1 MSHEDRDKLLERN
14 LSGDPPD
21 PVFRARVLEDSL
33 AALARRRRNHP
44 WWRTTA
50 LSAAA
55 VLMAGVSFLGG
66 RYSVLRW
73 ETAAPPGNP
82 PVAQGEGT
90 AGGGARTTPSSAAG
104 PVARAQRTVVVP
116 GELVEWV
123 KAARL
128 FKQLGMQERVGRA
141 LDHAGRLMPVD
152 AAGPGPVFAGGAG
165 AGAGQEERAEEAHRP
180 DWYESLTQ
188 MNMNRIVAHSL
199 GD

>member
-1 MSHEDRDKLLERN
+1 MNHEDMDRVLERN

-44 WWRTTA
+44 WWHTTA

-55 VLMAGVSFLGG
+55 VLIAGVSFLGG

-73 ETAAPPGNP
+73 ETEAPPGNA
-82 PVAQGEGT
+82 PVAQAEGT
-90 AGGGARTTPSSAAG
+90 
-104 PVARAQRTVVVP
+104 VAVP

-123 KAARL
+123 NAARL
-128 FKQLGMQERVGRA
+128 FKQLGMEERVGRA
-141 LDHAGRLMPVD
+141 LDHAGRLMPAD
-152 AAGPGPVFAGGAG
+152 TARPGPVFAGGTGPG
-165 AGAGQEERAEEAHRP
+165 AGREEPATEADRP
-180 DWYESLTQ
+180 DWYDSLTY
-188 MNMNRIVAHSL
+188 MNRIMAHSL